1 MSDSSQTTS
10 HVGDGR
16 RLGHGSI
23 LVGHLPSFSIV
34 PPTNLVLPFVRH
46 HALFRALHRR
56 ELASRYRDSFLGS
69 LWMAITPLLMLALY
83 TFVFGVIFKSRWE
96 GIGDGGIGTYAI
108 VLFSGLLLH
117 GLLADTLG
125 RAPRLMLEEPNYV
138 TKVVFP
144 LELLGW
150 VNMMTAVVHYL
161 VGLTILLVV
170 IAIVMPPLSLTV
182 LWLPLII
189 APYMLYLVGIGWALS
204 AIGVYLRDLF
214 LLMNTIISL
223 LLFLSPIFYTRDKA
237 PAGMGKWLIL
247 NPLTVPVEQAR
258 AILFKHQ
265 VPHFATLAWY
275 ALGGVVVYLLGLLI
289 FQKLRRGFADVM

>member
-1 MSDSSQTTS
+1 MN
-10 HVGDGR
+10 V
-16 RLGHGSI
+16 RL
-23 LVGHLPSFSIV
+23 LELAF
-34 PPTNLVLPFVRH
+34 PFVRH
-46 HALFRALHRR
+46 RALFRALHRR

-96 GIGDGGIGTYAI
+96 GMGDGGIGTYAI

-150 VNMMTAVVHYL
+150 VNMLTALVHYL

-170 IAIVMPPLSLTV
+170 IAIVMPPLTLTA
-182 LWLPLII
+182 LWLPVIV

-204 AIGVYLRDLF
+204 AVGVYLRDLY

-223 LLFLSPIFYTRDKA
+223 LLFLSPVFYARDKA
-237 PAGMGKWLIL
+237 PGGMGKWLGL

-258 AILFKHQ
+258 EILFKHQ
-265 VPHFATLAWY
+265 SPQFGVLAGY
-275 ALGGVVVYLLGLLI
+275 ALGGVVVYVLGLVV
-289 FQKLRRGFADVM
+289 FQKLRRGFSDVM